1 MECAKDIVLG
11 YMDDIL
17 SGRIKAGRYIRL
29 AMQRFQDDIN
39 SDTYYVDWNEAQNIY
54 NLGCCLHH
62 YQGDFAGQPFE
73 LSPWQLW
80 LATNIFG
87 VKRRS
92 DNTKKYSVSKVSCAK
107 KQGKTMY
114 TVLLLL
120 YATLSEKNSPESY
133 FTATSR
139 DQAKIAYRMLEQL
152 VSQLDPKHKD
162 IKILRNEMRI
172 KDNNGLIRVLSSD
185 SSKADGLN
193 VSFAI
198 CDEFEEAESNA
209 MFENL
214 LSATAARG
222 GNSHIAVIGT
232 SGFSK
237 ESDDYRMNEN
247 CIKILEGEIE
257 DDSVFAALYLVDEDD
272 DVFNDE
278 SCWQK
283 SNPNIGVSVD
293 IDFLRKRIKT
303 AKQTPSQEVA
313 ILTKNFNVYCDA
325 ASVWIPSSVLHDH
338 KFHFDYNKFKENIKK
353 YVVFGGFDLA
363 SVSDFT
369 ALSLDFYEEG
379 TGKHYFYTKYYLPE
393 SALVDSPMK
402 HKYKEWRRQG
412 YLTVTPSNV
421 TDYDYIL
428 NDIIRFYQEFSV
440 IWFGYDPYNSSYLII
455 KATENG
461 VSLEPFGQNLL
472 NFNQPTR
479 EIERLIREG
488 NALIDDNPITF
499 YCFANVVLKEDWNN
513 NVKPVKKSS
522 EKTFKI
528 DGTISMLES
537 LGMYLKYYNWTA

>member
-1 MECAKDIVLG
+1 MNNAKDIVLG

-29 AMQRFQDDIN
+29 AMQRFQDDLN
-39 SDTYYVDWNEAQNIY
+39 SDVFFVDWNEAQNIY
-54 NLGCCLHH
+54 NLGKCLHH

-80 LATNIFG
+80 VVTNIFG

-107 KQGKTMY
+107 KQGKTMF
-114 TVLLLL
+114 TVLQLL

-133 FTATSR
+133 FTACSR

-152 VSQLDPKHKD
+152 VGQLDPNHKD
-162 IKILRNEMRI
+162 IKILRNEMRV
-172 KDNNGLIRVLSSD
+172 KANNGLIRVLSSD

-198 CDEFEEAESNA
+198 VDEFEEADSNA

-222 GNSHIAVIGT
+222 GNSHISVIGT
-232 SGFSK
+232 SGFNK
-237 ESDDYRMNEN
+237 ESDDYKMNEN
-247 CIKILEGEIE
+247 CKKILEGEVI
-257 DDSVFAALYLVDEDD
+257 DDSVFAALYMMDDDDDFYDED
-272 DVFNDE
+272 N
-278 SCWQK
+278 WIK
-283 SNPNIGVSVD
+283 ANPNMDVSVS

-303 AKQTPSQEVA
+303 AKQTPAQEVP
-313 ILTKNFNVYCDA
+313 ILTKNFNVYCD
-325 ASVWIPSSVLHDH
+325 SPTVWIPSSVLHDQG
-338 KFHFDYNKFKENIKK
+338 FHFDYKKFKQNKGK

-369 ALSLDFYEEG
+369 ALSLDFYEES
-379 TGKHYFYTKYYLPE
+379 TGHHYFYTRYYLPE
-393 SALVDSPMK
+393 SALLESPNK
-402 HKYKEWRRQG
+402 SKYKTWKRQG
-412 YLTVTPSNV
+412 YLVVTPGNT

-428 NDIIRFYQEFSV
+428 NDMMKFFTDFDV
-440 IWFGYDPYNSSYLII
+440 IWFGYDPYNSTYLVI
-455 KATENG
+455 KATEAG
-461 VSLEPFGQNLL
+461 CPLEPYGQSLL
-472 NFNQPTR
+472 NFNQPTK
-479 EIERLIREG
+479 EMERLFREKKAYMD
-488 NALIDDNPITF
+488 NNPISYF
-499 YCFANVVLKEDWNN
+499 CFSNVVLKEDWNQ

-528 DGTISMLES
+528 DGVVSKLEA
-537 LGMYLKYYNWTA
+537 LGMWLKYYNWST